1 LVQPLTLF
9 LLYEQLLNSGI
20 CKCEEGCAFLQNPFG
35 CFEIGTADPCFSNQI
50 VRETGP
56 GLGQCECIPNTVPLK
71 GRKGCEEKTV
81 CKEIED
87 LGQSEDGYEYCK
99 VKILRKCDNLSYFIV
114 FEVK

>member
-81 CKEIED
+81 CNEIED
-87 LGQSEDGYEYCK
+87 LVQSEDGYGYCK
-99 VKILRKCDNLSYFIV
+99 VKILRKCDNLA
-114 FEVK
+114 